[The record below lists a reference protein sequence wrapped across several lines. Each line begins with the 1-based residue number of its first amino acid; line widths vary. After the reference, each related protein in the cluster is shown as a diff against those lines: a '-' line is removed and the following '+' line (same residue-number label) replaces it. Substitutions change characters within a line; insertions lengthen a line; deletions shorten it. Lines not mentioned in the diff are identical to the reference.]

1 MRLSKQTTNLVGP
14 WEIQLTNKLI
24 GCGSIRSTCYI
35 ELETNL
41 NHIYPLKL
49 FKTFFL

>member
-14 WEIQLTNKLI
+14 WEIQLANKLI
-24 GCGSIRSTCYI
+24 RCGSIRSTRCI
-35 ELETNL
+35 ELETSL
-41 NHIYPLKL
+41 NYIYPLKL